1 MAISY
6 DALPSTRP
14 SNTLP
19 KGYYKATISNAEMK
33 ISKTTNQEYLS
44 LTYDL
49 RDANG
54 NGGKLYDMQFDSE
67 KEFLRYKLGRFLTA
81 LNLNLQGTF
90 ELKDLCKLV
99 KGKQLVVDV
108 TVEEPKDGNPARNV
122 INSFEHDIYYNL
134 SEWAALTG
142 AAKEAQA
149 TFVNARD
156 AMDAI
161 TGDADNVPFTTTA
174 SNEEEY

>member
-19 KGYYKATISNAEMK
+19 KGYYKATILNAEMK
-33 ISKTTNQEYLS
+33 TSKTTHNDYLS

-81 LNLNLQGTF
+81 LNLNLQGSF

-99 KGKQLVVDV
+99 KGKQLIVDV
-108 TVEEPKDGNPARNV
+108 TIEEAKDGNPERNV
-122 INSFEHDIYYNL
+122 INSFEHEIYYNI
-134 SEWAALTG
+134 SEWASLTG
-142 AAKEAQA
+142 AAEAKA
-149 TFVNARD
+149 ETPVINARD
-156 AMDAI
+156 AIDAVVED
-161 TGDADNVPFTTTA
+161 TPVAA
-174 SNEEEY
+174 SAAEEY

>member
-6 DALPSTRP
+6 NALPSTRP

-19 KGYYKATISNAEMK
+19 KGYYKATILNAEMK
-33 ISKTTNQEYLS
+33 TSKTTHNDYLS

-81 LNLNLQGTF
+81 LNLNLQGSF

-99 KGKQLVVDV
+99 KGKQLIVDV
-108 TVEEPKDGNPARNV
+108 TIEDAKDGNPERNV
-122 INSFEHDIYYNL
+122 INSFEHEIYYNI
-134 SEWAALTG
+134 SEWASLTG
-142 AAKEAQA
+142 AAEAKA
-149 TFVNARD
+149 KTPVINARD
-156 AMDAI
+156 AIDAVI
-161 TGDADNVPFTTTA
+161 ENTPVAA
-174 SNEEEY
+174 SATEEY

>member
-19 KGYYKATISNAEMK
+19 KGYYKATILNAEMK
-33 ISKTTNQEYLS
+33 TSKTTHNDYLS

-81 LNLNLQGTF
+81 LNLNLQGSF

-99 KGKQLVVDV
+99 KGKQLIVDV
-108 TVEEPKDGNPARNV
+108 TVEDAKDGNPERNV
-122 INSFEHDIYYNL
+122 INSFEHEIYYNI
-134 SEWAALTG
+134 SEWASLTG
-142 AAKEAQA
+142 AAEAK
-149 TFVNARD
+149 TETPVINARD
-156 AMDAI
+156 AIDAVVEN
-161 TGDADNVPFTTTA
+161 TPVAA
-174 SNEEEY
+174 SATEEY

>member
-19 KGYYKATISNAEMK
+19 KGYYKATILNAEMK
-33 ISKTTNQEYLS
+33 TSKTTHNDYLS

-81 LNLNLQGTF
+81 LNLNLQGSF

-99 KGKQLVVDV
+99 KGKQFIVDI
-108 TVEEPKDGNPARNV
+108 TIEEAKDGNPERNV
-122 INSFEHDIYYNL
+122 INSFEHEIYYNI
-134 SEWAALTG
+134 SEWASLTG
-142 AAKEAQA
+142 AAEAKA
-149 TFVNARD
+149 ETPVINARD
-156 AMDAI
+156 AIDAVVED
-161 TGDADNVPFTTTA
+161 TPVATSA
-174 SNEEEY
+174 AEEY

>member
-19 KGYYKATISNAEMK
+19 KGYYKATILNAEMK
-33 ISKTTNQEYLS
+33 TSKTTHNDYLS

-81 LNLNLQGTF
+81 LNLNLQGSF

-99 KGKQLVVDV
+99 KGKQLIVDV
-108 TVEEPKDGNPARNV
+108 TIEDAKDGNPERNV
-122 INSFEHDIYYNL
+122 INSFEHEIYYNI
-134 SEWAALTG
+134 SEWASLTG
-142 AAKEAQA
+142 AAEAKA
-149 TFVNARD
+149 ETPVINARD
-156 AMDAI
+156 AIDAVVED
-161 TGDADNVPFTTTA
+161 TPVAA
-174 SNEEEY
+174 SATEEY

>member
-14 SNTLP
+14 STTLP
-19 KGYYKATISNAEMK
+19 KGYYKATILNAEMK
-33 ISKTTNQEYLS
+33 TSKTTHNDYLS

-81 LNLNLQGTF
+81 LNLNLQGSF

-99 KGKQLVVDV
+99 KGKQLIVDI
-108 TVEEPKDGNPARNV
+108 TIEEAKDGNPERNV
-122 INSFEHDIYYNL
+122 INSFEHEIYYNI
-134 SEWAALTG
+134 SEWASLTG
-142 AAKEAQA
+142 ATETQSNAPAI
-149 TFVNARD
+149 NARD
-156 AMDAI
+156 AIDAVVDD
-161 TGDADNVPFTTTA
+161 TAPVA
-174 SNEEEY
+174 SNEEY

>member
-19 KGYYKATISNAEMK
+19 KGYYKATILNAEMK
-33 ISKTTNQEYLS
+33 TSKTTHNDYLS

-81 LNLNLQGTF
+81 LNLNLQGSF

-99 KGKQLVVDV
+99 KGKQLIVDV
-108 TVEEPKDGNPARNV
+108 TIEDAKDGNPERNV
-122 INSFEHDIYYNL
+122 INSFEHEIYYNI
-134 SEWAALTG
+134 SEWASLTG
-142 AAKEAQA
+142 AAEAKA
-149 TFVNARD
+149 ETPVINARD
-156 AMDAI
+156 AIDAVVED
-161 TGDADNVPFTTTA
+161 TPVAANA
-174 SNEEEY
+174 AEEY

>member
-14 SNTLP
+14 SNILP
-19 KGYYKATISNAEMK
+19 KGYYKASILNAEMK
-33 ISKTTNQEYLS
+33 TSKTTHNDYLS

-81 LNLNLQGTF
+81 LNLNLQGSF

-99 KGKQLVVDV
+99 KGKQLIVDV
-108 TVEEPKDGNPARNV
+108 TIEDAKDGNPERNV
-122 INSFEHDIYYNL
+122 INSFEHEIYYNI
-134 SEWAALTG
+134 SEWASLTG
-142 AAKEAQA
+142 AAEAKA
-149 TFVNARD
+149 ETPVINARD
-156 AMDAI
+156 AIDAVVED
-161 TGDADNVPFTTTA
+161 TSVAA
-174 SNEEEY
+174 SATEEY

>member
-19 KGYYKATISNAEMK
+19 KGYYKATILNAEMK
-33 ISKTTNQEYLS
+33 TSKTTHNDYLS

-81 LNLNLQGTF
+81 LNLNLQGSF

-99 KGKQLVVDV
+99 KGKQLIVDV
-108 TVEEPKDGNPARNV
+108 TIEDAKDGNPERNV
-122 INSFEHDIYYNL
+122 INSFEHEIYYNI
-134 SEWAALTG
+134 SEWASLTG
-142 AAKEAQA
+142 AAEAKA
-149 TFVNARD
+149 ETPRSPYLFNFPNF
-156 AMDAI
+156 I
-161 TGDADNVPFTTTA
+161 T
-174 SNEEEY
+174 SSSLSK

>member
-19 KGYYKATISNAEMK
+19 KGYYKATILNAEMK
-33 ISKTTNQEYLS
+33 TSKTTHNDYLS

-81 LNLNLQGTF
+81 LNLNLQGSF

-99 KGKQLVVDV
+99 KGKQLIVDV
-108 TVEEPKDGNPARNV
+108 TVEDAKDGNPERNV
-122 INSFEHDIYYNL
+122 INSFEHEIYYNI
-134 SEWAALTG
+134 SEWASLTG
-142 AAKEAQA
+142 AAEAKA
-149 TFVNARD
+149 ETPVINARD
-156 AMDAI
+156 AIDAVVED
-161 TGDADNVPFTTTA
+161 TPVAA
-174 SNEEEY
+174 SATEEY

>member
-19 KGYYKATISNAEMK
+19 KGYYKATILNAEMK
-33 ISKTTNQEYLS
+33 TSKTTHNDYLS

-81 LNLNLQGTF
+81 LNLNLQGSF

-99 KGKQLVVDV
+99 KGKQFIVDI
-108 TVEEPKDGNPARNV
+108 TIEEAKDGNPERNV
-122 INSFEHDIYYNL
+122 INSFEHEIYYNI
-134 SEWAALTG
+134 SEWASLTG
-142 AAKEAQA
+142 AAEAKA
-149 TFVNARD
+149 ETPVINARD
-156 AMDAI
+156 AIDAVVED
-161 TGDADNVPFTTTA
+161 TPVAA
-174 SNEEEY
+174 SATEEY